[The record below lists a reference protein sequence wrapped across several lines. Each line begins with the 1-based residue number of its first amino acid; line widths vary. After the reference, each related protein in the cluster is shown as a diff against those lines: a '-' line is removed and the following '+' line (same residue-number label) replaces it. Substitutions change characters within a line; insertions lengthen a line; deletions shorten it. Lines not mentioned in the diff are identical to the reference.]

1 MNHKLLF
8 LATLAALAAAPA
20 YAEQWTND
28 LDDNDF
34 VNWGNWVLDNTT
46 TNPTSWNASTNNWQ
60 VNLSGDDKA
69 VIGPGQSATGLNR
82 NVLVG
87 DAESGFGGPD
97 GQVGELLV
105 DGGALGISRNLR
117 LGRDT
122 VTGSGTVTV
131 TGGGTVDIGYG
142 LYVGQTANAGSTFNL
157 IDGVVDVTTNSGRS
171 DGLSVG
177 HREFGSGSLNISGGQ
192 LNVLR
197 GNAYFSD
204 NGNPGV
210 ATSALNLSGSGVLDV
225 QDGYVSFGGNSS
237 AESGAVTVTATI
249 SDSSSLKAKNA
260 RFGFGADSDVTLT
273 MSAGTL
279 DIPTGFIT
287 MGQAAGAS
295 VTVDMS
301 GGVINAD
308 RMVFAN
314 FAAVPGDPDAE
325 PPVPELAAAESTM
338 TMTGGTVNVIRSGQ
352 STSSNT
358 GAFLMGP
365 GESVLN
371 ISGDAVIHTEKL
383 WFASGGLLTLG
394 ENAAIHVSGSTD
406 GVNPTF
412 DFTVADLEGAGEAV
426 LGQVAFNGGTFRIA
440 GATDPVSGVNYV
452 DLLTA
457 AIQSGVIYTEVG
469 GVMVV
474 AEFVAGPPLPVLQI
488 APAGTD
494 LTISWDQ
501 PAGQEALLEYN
512 ADLGG
517 VWTPLGT
524 FETGGEPESL
534 DYTDTTWDPQAAPRF
549 YRLQVGGGYTQL
561 VLQPFLV
568 M

>member
-105 DGGALGISRNLR
+105 DGGALGVNRNLR

-177 HREFGSGSLNISGGQ
+177 HREGGSGSLNISGGQ

-249 SDSSSLKAKNA
+249 SESSSLKAANA
-260 RFGFGADSDVTLT
+260 RFGFGADSNVSLA
-273 MSAGTL
+273 MLGGML

-308 RMVFAN
+308 RMIFAN
-314 FAAVPGDPDAE
+314 FGAVAADPGAE
-325 PPVPELAAAESTM
+325 PPVLAQDAATV
-338 TMTGGTVNVIRSGQ
+338 TLNMTGGTINVVRSGS
-352 STSSNT
+352 STSSTT
-358 GAFLMGP
+358 GGLVMAEGV
-365 GESVLN
+365 SALN
-371 ISGDAVIHTEKL
+371 IGGDAVINSEKL
-383 WFASGGLLTLG
+383 YIAGGGLLTLSG
-394 ENAAIHVSGSTD
+394 DAAINISGSTD
-406 GVNPTF
+406 EALPTF
-412 DFTVADLEGAGEAV
+412 DFSGAFALEDWSLV
-426 LGQVAFNGGTFRIA
+426 LGQIAFNGGSFTVA
-440 GATDPVSGVNYV
+440 GQFDPTDGTLNYET
-452 DLLTA
+452 LLTA
-457 AIQSGVIYTEVG
+457 AIGAGVIYTDVSGQFVVAQYDTVGDFTQLALVPEPGILGLVMSG
-469 GVMVV
+469 GVLLLVLLRRLRPL
-474 AEFVAGPPLPVLQI
+474 ASPAGP
-488 APAGTD
+488 
-494 LTISWDQ
+494 
-501 PAGQEALLEYN
+501 
-512 ADLGG
+512 
-517 VWTPLGT
+517 
-524 FETGGEPESL
+524 
-534 DYTDTTWDPQAAPRF
+534 AATNPG
-549 YRLQVGGGYTQL
+549 LHE
-561 VLQPFLV
+561 
-568 M
+568 